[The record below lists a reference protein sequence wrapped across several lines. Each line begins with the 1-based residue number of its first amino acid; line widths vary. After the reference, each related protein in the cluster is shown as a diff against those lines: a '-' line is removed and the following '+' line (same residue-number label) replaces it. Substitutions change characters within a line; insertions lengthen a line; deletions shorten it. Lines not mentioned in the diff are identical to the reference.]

1 MNMSVTGFNRR
12 REAQKAAEEA
22 ARAELAQQAQE
33 AEALSAESVQTKTL
47 DDMTYQELRMIAK
60 DKGVEDYY
68 KMNKDELREALW
80 TEEGE

>member
-1 MNMSVTGFNRR
+1 MSVTGFNRR
-12 REAQKAAEEA
+12 RRELAAQQAAKEA
-22 ARAELAQQAQE
+22 ARRSENKPLE
-33 AEALSAESVQTKTL
+33 E
-47 DDMTYQELRMIAK
+47 MTYQELRMIAK

>member
-1 MNMSVTGFNRR
+1 MNMSVTGFNKRR
-12 REAQKAAEEA
+12 RELAAMKAAEEA
-22 ARAELAQQAQE
+22 AKAKELFKPLE
-33 AEALSAESVQTKTL
+33 E
-47 DDMTYQELRMIAK
+47 MTYQELRMIAK